1 MVGVEFVVVRSAMK
15 EEDCSGVY
23 VSTRVRAWIGGAMKK
38 TKTTVGSRLIDKVGL
53 VVGEWRQVRTEVS
66 ESSTR
71 IAVESDE
78 DNGIVVIVVA
88 ELVIVEGGR
97 GSREVVESERR
108 R

>member
-1 MVGVEFVVVRSAMK
+1 
-15 EEDCSGVY
+15 
-23 VSTRVRAWIGGAMKK
+23 MKK
-38 TKTTVGSRLIDKVGL
+38 TKMTVGSRLIDKVGL

-78 DNGIVVIVVA
+78 DDGIVVIVVA
-88 ELVIVEGGR
+88 DLVTVEGGR